1 MIGKYV
7 YVGYGISF
15 DGAGSRGFNNVF
27 AWNVLIF
34 DVNKSS
40 EPHTSNCNNKLL
52 VLCEGP
58 TDDINGSVGNSEK
71 KG

>member
-1 MIGKYV
+1 MYI
-7 YVGYGISF
+7 GYGISF

-40 EPHTSNCNNKLL
+40 EPLPVIVIISF
-52 VLCEGP
+52 
-58 TDDINGSVGNSEK
+58 
-71 KG
+71 